1 MAPAKK
7 AKKAAPKAAPAA
19 KKTIDKKAPAARQ
32 KAAAAEPES
41 AEVPKGGVLVE
52 VRKKDAL
59 IDARS
64 GREGRTRKRRL
75 PPEELPL

>member
-59 IDARS
+59 MPGWGAS
-64 GREGRTRKRRL
+64 GRTRKRRL